1 MSMSKRRYYS
11 FYKDDYELY
20 PQANVYVIM
29 SQRGIGKTYGMLK
42 ESYERGKRII
52 YMKRTIEDVNTIC
65 AGDELA
71 DINPYKPINR
81 DIGTNIRP
89 CMLKKGIGYFKNI
102 FPKNDGQDEHAEFV
116 SYLAAMNA
124 LKVIRGVDFSD
135 ADFQV
140 LDEFVPTI
148 GDLTV
153 RKAAGRSE
161 GEQLLDCY
169 MTFNRDREDRGL
181 DPLKLVL
188 FSNTDD
194 IMCPIVSVLEIGD
207 MIANL
212 AASGQA
218 RYYDEDRRILI
229 HHVTDKE
236 YPITEAARGGMATT
250 MAGTAW
256 AAKAYGGDFVNND
269 FTCIDKRNLAH
280 SRCIMHVIHKNKH
293 IYVYENQDNGA
304 LIFSYTPH
312 QCKLVY
318 DFNREAD
325 RLRYLHYE
333 NAIIRQAIMNDE
345 ARFEQYT
352 MYDLFINFTKN
363 FGLC

>member
-1 MSMSKRRYYS
+1 MIKKRRYYS
-11 FYKDDYELY
+11 FYKDDYDAY
-20 PQANVYVIM
+20 PEANIYIIM
-29 SQRGIGKTYGMLK
+29 SQRGVGKTYSMLR
-42 ESYERGKRII
+42 ESYEDRHKRII
-52 YMKRTIEDVNTIC
+52 YMKRTIDDVTTIC

-81 DIGTNIRP
+81 DLGTNIKP
-89 CMLKKGIGYFKNI
+89 HMLKKGIGYFKNI
-102 FPKNDGQDEHAEFV
+102 YPTKEGQDEHSEFV
-116 SYLAAMNA
+116 AYLAAMNA
-124 LKVIRGVDFSD
+124 LKTIRGVDFSD
-135 ADFQV
+135 ADFMV

-148 GDLTV
+148 GDLSV
-153 RKAAGRSE
+153 RRAAGRSE

-188 FSNTDD
+188 MSNTDD
-194 IMCPIVSVLEIGD
+194 IMCPIVSVLEVGD

-212 AASGQA
+212 AASG
-218 RYYDEDRRILI
+218 RHKYYDEQRRILI
-229 HHVTDKE
+229 HHITDKE
-236 YPITEAARGGMATT
+236 YPTTEAAKGGMYTS

-269 FTCIDKRNLAH
+269 FSCIDRKNLAH
-280 SRCIMHVIHKNKH
+280 SRCIMHVIYKNKD
-293 IYVYENQDNGA
+293 IYVYENQDNGSF
-304 LIFSYTPH
+304 IFSYTPH

-318 DFNREAD
+318 NFNREAD

-333 NAIIRQAIMNDE
+333 NVIIRHAIMNDE

-352 MYDLFINFTKN
+352 MYDLFLNFTKIFN
-363 FGLC
+363 L